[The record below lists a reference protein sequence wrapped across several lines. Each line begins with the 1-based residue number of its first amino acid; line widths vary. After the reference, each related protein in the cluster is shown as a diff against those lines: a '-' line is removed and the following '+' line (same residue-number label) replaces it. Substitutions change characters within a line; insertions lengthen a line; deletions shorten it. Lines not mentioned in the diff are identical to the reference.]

1 MLGSDTPGV
10 ALMVDCSAFMDRDIV
25 YLGSSVLGLTSRLS
39 LALDFLIA
47 IDDEGEGKGG
57 STADSR
63 PCSPGVLLL
72 VYAVAFVDNVFLK

>member
-47 IDDEGEGKGG
+47 TKLEYIMAYIKHRRRRRK
-57 STADSR
+57 TA
-63 PCSPGVLLL
+63 V
-72 VYAVAFVDNVFLK
+72 